1 MHDRLMFPIAAL
13 ALAVTLSLSGALA
26 GAQSL
31 DTLLRRAAEEVL
43 RNALP
48 PAQPPPSS
56 PPANTPADGKAAPAH
71 PAPATTDGAVEAAP
85 AEPRVSTLETRLA
98 DAPRTVDL
106 RQGTPPALADRFLPE
121 KALIVVSNPY
131 VPHDRRFL
139 DGATAMACHPQGG
152 LVVQASSM
160 RYAPSPERGRGREY
174 VANGSGLWRIE
185 ADGRV
190 RPFAL
195 LPARP
200 ADDQRLCDVPF
211 SRAAAVEAVQG
222 GLAVEPSGGVLTA
235 TMYGV
240 ILRFRADGRVE
251 RVAGGGPRA
260 CQIQL
265 SREWTE
271 RGYRDGPAD
280 EALFAGNPALAA
292 GAAGEIFVAEND
304 IKSDRIPGNCSLRRI
319 DRTGRVSTVYGD
331 GKCAPIDDARREG
344 HRTPAFDRV
353 VVDRQGRPI
362 VMGADRAMR
371 EGSGPDVVYTKVHRI
386 DAGRAELLGR
396 AGHGARFDPTGRLV
410 AIGLAPDGTTLAFN
424 AGYYSDGGL
433 VVPDNGPRFR
443 YWWRSAPGNHLP
455 PADGGRGQAHISEVK
470 DFCSATD
477 GFLYVLTQGAVRRID
492 PRTGE
497 VTTWLH

>member
-1 MHDRLMFPIAAL
+1 MHDRLNLPLAAL
-13 ALAVTLSLSGALA
+13 ALTVMLSSA
-26 GAQSL
+26 GSPADAQSL
-31 DTLLRRAAEEVL
+31 DALLRRAAEEVL
-43 RNALP
+43 RQALP
-48 PAQPPPSS
+48 PAPPPPSS
-56 PPANTPADGKAAPAH
+56 PPANAPADGQAAPARSM
-71 PAPATTDGAVEAAP
+71 PTTIGAVEAMP
-85 AEPRVSTLETRLA
+85 AEPRVSTLQTRLG

-106 RQGTPPALADRFLPE
+106 RQGTPPELADRFLPE

-131 VPHDRRFL
+131 VPQDRRFL
-139 DGATAMACHPQGG
+139 ERATAMACHPQGG

-195 LPARP
+195 APTRP

-211 SRAAAVEAVQG
+211 SSAAAVGAVQG
-222 GLAVEPSGGVLTA
+222 GLAVEPSGDVLTA

-240 ILRFRADGRVE
+240 ILRFRADGRIE
-251 RVAGGGPRA
+251 RVAGGGSRA

-271 RGYRDGPAD
+271 RGYRDGPAHL
-280 EALFAGNPALAA
+280 ALFAGNPALAA
-292 GAAGEIFVAEND
+292 GAGGEIFVAEND
-304 IKSDRIPGNCSLRRI
+304 IKSDAITGNCSLRRI
-319 DRTGRVSTVYGD
+319 DRDGRVSTVYGD
-331 GKCAPIDDARREG
+331 GRCAAIDDVRREG

-410 AIGLAPDGTTLAFN
+410 AIGLAPDGTPLAFN

-433 VVPDNGPRFR
+433 VVPDNGARFR
-443 YWWRSAPGNHLP
+443 YWWRSAPGNHRP
-455 PADGGRGQAHISEVK
+455 PADGGRSQAHISEVK

-477 GFLYVLTQGAVRRID
+477 GFLYVLTEGAVRRID
-492 PRTGE
+492 PGSGE

>member
-1 MHDRLMFPIAAL
+1 MHDRSMFPPAAL
-13 ALAVTLSLSGALA
+13 ALIVILSSA
-26 GAQSL
+26 GSPAEAQSL
-31 DTLLRRAAEEVL
+31 DALLRRAAEEVL
-43 RNALP
+43 RQALP
-48 PAQPPPSS
+48 PAQPPP
-56 PPANTPADGKAAPAH
+56 PANAPTDGKAAPVQS
-71 PAPATTDGAVEAAP
+71 APATRAGTVEAALS
-85 AEPRVSTLETRLA
+85 EPRVSTLETRLA

-106 RQGTPPALADRFLPE
+106 RHGTPPELADRLLPE
-121 KALIVVSNPY
+121 NALIVVSNPY

-139 DGATAMACHPQGG
+139 ERATAMACHPQGG
-152 LVVQASSM
+152 LVVQATSM
-160 RYAPSPERGRGREY
+160 RYAPSAERGRGREY

-195 LPARP
+195 APGRP

-211 SRAAAVEAVQG
+211 SRASAVGAVDG
-222 GLAVEPSGGVLTA
+222 GLAVESSGDVLTA

-240 ILRFRADGRVE
+240 ILRFRADGRIE

-271 RGYRDGPAD
+271 RGYRDGAAH
-280 EALFAGNPALAA
+280 EALFASNPALAA
-292 GAAGEIFVAEND
+292 GTAGEIFVAEND
-304 IKSDRIPGNCSLRRI
+304 SHSGNCSLRRI
-319 DRTGRVSTVYGD
+319 DRDGRVNTVYGN
-331 GKCAPIDDARREG
+331 GKCPPIDEVRREG

-386 DAGRAELLGR
+386 EAGRAELLGR

-410 AIGLAPDGTTLAFN
+410 AIGLAPDGTPLAFN

-433 VVPDNGPRFR
+433 VVPENGPRFR
-443 YWWRSAPGNHLP
+443 YWWRSAPGNHQP

-492 PRTGE
+492 PGSGE